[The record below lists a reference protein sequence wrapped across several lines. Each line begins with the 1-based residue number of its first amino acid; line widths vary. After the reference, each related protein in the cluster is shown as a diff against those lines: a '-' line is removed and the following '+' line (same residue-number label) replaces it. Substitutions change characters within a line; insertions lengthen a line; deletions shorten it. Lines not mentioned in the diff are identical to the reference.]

1 MCDST
6 PFLYNCCLCTCT
18 LWPLATLAGCLPLP
32 SLHGLSHLF
41 LRVPAPPVAC
51 AVPERWRQSFRE
63 GVEGWVPAFSAAGF
77 GEKAIR
83 AVLPGDPDWPKDYA
97 AGDIR

>member
-1 MCDST
+1 M
-6 PFLYNCCLCTCT
+6 
-18 LWPLATLAGCLPLP
+18 
-32 SLHGLSHLF
+32 
-41 LRVPAPPVAC
+41 C

-83 AVLPGDPDWPKDYA
+83 AILPGDADWPKDYA